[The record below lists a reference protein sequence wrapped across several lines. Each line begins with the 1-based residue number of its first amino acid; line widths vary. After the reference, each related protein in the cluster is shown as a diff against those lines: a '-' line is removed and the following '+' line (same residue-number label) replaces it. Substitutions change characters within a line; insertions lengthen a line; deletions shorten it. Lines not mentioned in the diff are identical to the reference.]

1 MANLGLTS
9 KAQQRSHDRARNDF
23 NQLIKVGRM
32 QPVPV
37 TGLQTHSGIKTR
49 GAQVKFQVTSL
60 QGVESFVLLRNFSR
74 DHGSAQQ
81 IHVWSAKALQ
91 TTPQIYPLNLL
102 YMDADPQISG
112 QKAYYWIKVVPVS
125 NKTT

>member
-1 MANLGLTS
+1 MAKAGWTS
-9 KAQQRSHDRARNDF
+9 KAQQRTHDRARNDF
-23 NQLIKVGRM
+23 DHLVKVGRM

-37 TGLQTHSGIKTR
+37 TGLQANSGIKTR
-49 GAQVKFQVTSL
+49 GAAVSFRVTSL

-74 DHGSAQQ
+74 DPGSAQQ

-102 YMDADPQISG
+102 HMDADPQIAG